1 MDSHKSTGERS
12 FALWIPFGYLQ
23 RERDA
28 LNVHVHDAKTCL
40 PLVIARWSRNSHL
53 QHRHEPVHAWPDL
66 LDEKVPVLGDLRLQQ
81 GNGAWRGILDQTNF
95 PVRSE
100 KSLLRRWTALRSER
114 EIELPGFGVLVAIG
128 LLK

>member
-12 FALWIPFGYLQ
+12 FALWIPFGYLK

-40 PLVIARWSRNSHL
+40 PLVIARWSRNIHL
-53 QHRHEPVHAWPDL
+53 RHRHKPVHTWPDL
-66 LDEKVPVLGDLRLQQ
+66 PNRVTVVHGYRRLQKW
-81 GNGAWRGILDQTNF
+81 NRAWRGILDQTNF

-100 KSLLRRWTALRSER
+100 KSVLRRWTALRSER
-114 EIELPGFGVLVAIG
+114 EIELPRFSVLVTLG